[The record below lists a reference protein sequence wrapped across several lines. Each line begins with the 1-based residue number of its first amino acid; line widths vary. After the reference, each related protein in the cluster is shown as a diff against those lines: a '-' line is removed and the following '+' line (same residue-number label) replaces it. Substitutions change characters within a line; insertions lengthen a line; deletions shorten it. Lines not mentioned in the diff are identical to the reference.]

1 MEKSTGELL
10 QILKSKKT
18 YEEFLK
24 EEIGELY
31 FSSIGEYLEMMLTKK
46 KMKKSE
52 AIEKSNLDRNYA
64 YQIFNGNK
72 KNPSRD
78 KLIMLAIGMG
88 MTIEETRKLLKL
100 SGHSDLYIRSVRD
113 AAIIF
118 CIMNKKGIIETNEM
132 LSDMSLDIL
141 Q

>member
-52 AIEKSNLDRNYA
+52 VIEKSNLDKNYA

>member
-52 AIEKSNLDRNYA
+52 AIEKSNLDKNYA

>member
-10 QILKSKKT
+10 EILKSKKT
-18 YEEFLK
+18 YDDFLK

-31 FSSIGEYLEMMLTKK
+31 FSSISEYLEMMLTKK

-52 AIEKSNLDRNYA
+52 AIEKSNLDKNYA

-72 KNPSRD
+72 QNPSRD
-78 KLIMLAIGMG
+78 KLIMLAIGMN
-88 MTIEETRKLLKL
+88 MTTGETRKLLEL
-100 SGHSDLYIRSVRD
+100 SGHSDLYVRSVRD

-118 CIMNKKGIIETNEM
+118 CIVNHKGIIETNE
-132 LSDMSLDIL
+132 LLNDMSLDIL
-141 Q
+141 M